1 MASFFKLVL
10 HGFLYALAFPFFVVA
25 LLFYSLYCLIMFLFE
40 AIRSIFVFFKGG
52 TPFGDLKEDAE
63 AKKILLERQGAE
75 KEETPAPPQPQI
87 YIFNGQPTGQPMKG
101 TQVTPLN
108 PQPTSLG
115 EVDLSTS
122 IKQLGDK
129 GGDN

>member
-25 LLFYSLYCLIMFLFE
+25 LLLYSLYCLIMFLFE

-75 KEETPAPPQPQI
+75 KEETPATPQPQI
-87 YIFNGQPTGQPMKG
+87 YIFNGQPNGQPMMG
-101 TQVTPLN
+101 TQATPVN

>member
-25 LLFYSLYCLIMFLFE
+25 LLLYSIYCLIMFLFE

-75 KEETPAPPQPQI
+75 KEETPVAPQPQI
-87 YIFNGQPTGQPMKG
+87 YIFNGQPNGQPIMG